1 MHEISWTPNT
11 SMQQVLQPPTSK
23 STPLYSC
30 YPTLS
35 NDIST
40 PRSGSIEWTLMEI
53 VVITTLVL
61 YHSSPL
67 SSRVPTRAVSLQK
80 FSWTLSHR
88 ARISHPLVTSHP
100 PVGENFQIY
109 RVQITRKCI
118 CKSKHWKCTLLL
130 TLTLRWDCFRKSILL
145 TISSDLATKRKVLL
159 VISCKSCIQEK
170 RVHLLPV
177 VALHANIHVTVGTT
191 YIGRDQMLWL
201 VKLHLYIF

>member
-35 NDIST
+35 KDIST

-61 YHSSPL
+61 YPL
-67 SSRVPTRAVSLQK
+67 VYAVSLQK

-88 ARISHPLVTSHP
+88 ARIPHPLVTSHP

-109 RVQITRKCI
+109 RAQITRKCI

-130 TLTLRWDCFRKSILL
+130 TLTLRRDCFRKSILL
-145 TISSDLATKRKVLL
+145 TISCDLATKRKVLL
-159 VISCKSCIQEK
+159 VISCRSCIQEK